1 MDTGFQSLKTPRA
14 SLDLQ
19 ENDVPWSQRPH
30 PLESVNWLSYITVWW
45 MDALIRKGA
54 QAPLTERDV
63 WPLAKA
69 DTVDSVYP
77 LVTAKW
83 DPALKPRLVVV
94 LWQAFRYRIVVS
106 FLLFSLYAVLSL
118 LQPIAVK
125 SMMQY
130 LEQEDVTAT
139 ALGLTNGYAL
149 VIVLFVV
156 SMTSACI
163 MDFAGYYAAH
173 IGLNLKSAVA
183 NMVYV
188 KTLSL
193 SGLAKAK
200 FSSGE
205 VVTMTSVDLERITMG
220 FSLGHWTFISPVMLV
235 VIFIMLAFE
244 LGPLAAFIGGLA
256 MAGFI
261 YFGIASGQLV
271 GHLRRD
277 ILAVQAQRVK
287 LTNEVLQGIRV
298 VKLYAWE
305 GSIQDQLNDIRVR
318 EISCLTK
325 YHNLRIINN
334 VLLMVAPVVSLAC
347 CLMVFVG
354 QGRPLTMPVAFTAL
368 AYMNITRQPCGVFS
382 TSVIGFTEALAS
394 CRRLSDFFNAEELA
408 PEVAT
413 LTTPE
418 ANVEL
423 SHADF
428 SWTNDATAPTLKD
441 ISLQLEPGTLTIVVG
456 AVGSGKSSL
465 VSAILGDVHVT
476 SGSRRVFARFSYV
489 SQESWIQHATIKD
502 NIVFLSPL
510 FDQDLYD
517 RVVSAC
523 QLGPD
528 LAMLPKGDATEIGER
543 GINLSGGQ
551 KARIS
556 LARAMYHTD
565 ADVFLLDDP
574 LSALDVHVAN
584 AVFSD
589 CMQGLLRGKTALLV
603 LTSHYHLLPHAHRTA
618 FPHLMNFT
626 QSDFVATKSQDNGKE
641 ELAEGVAAEP
651 TVMKDSL
658 MVKED
663 NIKGKVTL
671 QTYKSYLGASGY
683 SGYSVGIV
691 VTVLFTI
698 SQVTLSLTD
707 WFMSVWAQNGPLSL
721 WYGWGYV
728 ALAGASVILVYGRSI
743 FVLVT
748 AMLCS
753 KNFHSKV
760 LHNVLGAPVPTF
772 FDVTPVGRILN
783 RFSSDLDQIDSNML
797 HFGLCV
803 LEFGFEILAVLVVCA
818 ATTPW
823 VIVMYVP
830 VGYVYFVAQS
840 GYNKAAN
847 EIKRLDGVTKSPLIS
862 LVSETYQGLSTIRA
876 FEKSASFAQKQRTTI
891 DFNMRFYFTFFVGAR
906 WFQMRLD
913 FLGSL
918 FVGTC
923 AVVTVLTK
931 STVGLAAAG
940 LSLTYSTQLSVLLS
954 RVAIFTAWLDNSMT
968 SVERLNHYN
977 QLESEH
983 ADEGTDVHDWPSQG
997 AIAFESYSMR
1007 YRDHLDL
1014 VLTNI
1019 SFNVEPG
1026 HQVGICGRTGSG
1038 KSSLMAALFRMVPAS
1053 SGRIAIDGVDIASV
1067 SVTSLRRGLT
1077 IIPQDPVLFSGSIR
1091 LNLDPTKCAT
1101 DAELWTAVKQV
1112 HLSGVI
1118 PSLEFAICERGSNL
1132 SVGQR
1137 QLVCIARALLRRSK
1151 VVVLDEATA
1160 NIDPESDRL
1169 IQATMRDCF
1178 ENVTRLIIAHR
1189 LDTILDSDRILVL
1202 DGGVA
1207 VEYDAPSTLL
1217 ANKCGAFAQLAQH
1230 AYVDL
1235 DKLK

>member
-1 MDTGFQSLKTPRA
+1 MDTDFQSLKSPRA
-14 SLDLQ
+14 SDLQ
-19 ENDVPWSQRPH
+19 EDDVPWSERPH
-30 PLESVNWLSYITVWW
+30 PLESVSWLSYITVWW

-54 QAPLTERDV
+54 QAPLTEQDV

-149 VIVLFVV
+149 AFVLFVV

-173 IGLNLKSAVA
+173 IGINLKSAVA

-193 SGLAKAK
+193 SGLAKAN

-220 FSLGHWTFISPVMLV
+220 FSLGHWTFISPAMLLV
-235 VIFIMLAFE
+235 VFIMLAFE

-261 YFGIASGQLV
+261 YFGITSGQRV
-271 GHLRRD
+271 GHLRQD

-305 GSIQDQLNDIRVR
+305 GSIQDQLKDIRLR

-347 CLMVFVG
+347 CLMVFVS

-408 PEVAT
+408 PDLDTTHEAAT
-413 LTTPE
+413 
-418 ANVEL
+418 VEL

-428 SWTNDATAPTLKD
+428 SWTNDAMAPTLKD
-441 ISLQLEPGTLTIVVG
+441 ISLQLEPGTLTMVVG

-476 SGSRRVFARFSYV
+476 SGSRHVRARFSYV
-489 SQESWIQHATIKD
+489 NQESWIQHATVKD
-502 NIVFLSPL
+502 NIVFVSDLYDL
-510 FDQDLYD
+510 DLYD
-517 RVVSAC
+517 RVIRAC
-523 QLGPD
+523 QLSPD
-528 LAMLPKGDATEIGER
+528 LAMLPKGDLTEIGER

-556 LARAMYHTD
+556 LARAMYQTN

-584 AVFSD
+584 AVFSE
-589 CMQGLLRGKTALLV
+589 CMLGLLRGKTSLLV
-603 LTSHYHLLPHAHRTA
+603 LTSHYHLLPHAHRIIVMADGAIVGDGSYEQLKTE
-618 FPHLMNFT
+618 FPHLMNLTT
-626 QSDFVATKSQDNGKE
+626 QSDGMATTFQDDQGEKDEHAKTEVSKQVAPQLSQD
-641 ELAEGVAAEP
+641 
-651 TVMKDSL
+651 KDSL
-658 MVKED
+658 VVKED
-663 NIKGKVTL
+663 NVKGKVTL

-683 SGYSVGIV
+683 NGYNNMSFSAKVDFGSHIFECRYLVGFV
-691 VTVLFTI
+691 MTVLFTI
-698 SQVTLSLTD
+698 SQVTLSMTD
-707 WFMSVWAQNGPLSL
+707 WFMSVWARNGPLSL
-721 WYGWGYV
+721 AYGWGYV
-728 ALAGASVILVYGRSI
+728 ALAGASVVMVYGRSI
-743 FVLVT
+743 FTLIT

-760 LHNVLGAPVPTF
+760 LRNVLRAPVPTF

-783 RFSSDLDQIDSNML
+783 RFSSSNL
-797 HFGLCV
+797 PHFGLCV
-803 LEFGFEILAVLVVCA
+803 WQFGFSILSVLVVCA

-823 VIVMYVP
+823 VLVMYVP
-830 VGYVYFVAQS
+830 VGYVYFAAQTA
-840 GYNKAAN
+840 YNKAAN

-876 FEKSASFAQKQRTTI
+876 FAKSPSFAHKQREAI
-891 DFNMRFYFTFFVGAR
+891 DFNVRFYFAFFLGAR

-918 FVGTC
+918 IVGAC

-931 STVGLAAAG
+931 SSVGLAAAG

-954 RVAIFTAWLDNSMT
+954 RVAIFSAWLDNSMT

-983 ADEGTDVHDWPSQG
+983 AEDEGAD
-997 AIAFESYSMR
+997 
-1007 YRDHLDL
+1007 
-1014 VLTNI
+1014 
-1019 SFNVEPG
+1019 
-1026 HQVGICGRTGSG
+1026 
-1038 KSSLMAALFRMVPAS
+1038 
-1053 SGRIAIDGVDIASV
+1053 VDIASV
-1067 SVTSLRRGLT
+1067 SVTSLRQGLT

-1091 LNLDPTKCAT
+1091 LNLDPTNCAT
-1101 DAELWTAVKQV
+1101 DAELWTALKQV
-1112 HLSGVI
+1112 HLSGAVI
-1118 PSLEFAICERGSNL
+1118 PTLEFAICERGSNL

-1151 VVVLDEATA
+1151 VVVLDEGT
-1160 NIDPESDRL
+1160 
-1169 IQATMRDCF
+1169 C
-1178 ENVTRLIIAHR
+1178 
-1189 LDTILDSDRILVL
+1189 
-1202 DGGVA
+1202 
-1207 VEYDAPSTLL
+1207 
-1217 ANKCGAFAQLAQH
+1217 
-1230 AYVDL
+1230 
-1235 DKLK
+1235 

>member
-1 MDTGFQSLKTPRA
+1 MDTDFQSLKSPRA
-14 SLDLQ
+14 SDLQ
-19 ENDVPWSQRPH
+19 EDDVPWSERPH
-30 PLESVNWLSYITVWW
+30 PLESVSWLSYITVWW

-54 QAPLTERDV
+54 QAPLTEQDV

-149 VIVLFVV
+149 AFVLFVV

-173 IGLNLKSAVA
+173 IGINLKSAVA

-220 FSLGHWTFISPVMLV
+220 FSLGHWTFISPAMLL

-261 YFGIASGQLV
+261 YFGITSGQRV
-271 GHLRRD
+271 GHLRQD

-305 GSIQDQLNDIRVR
+305 GSIQDQLKDIRLR

-408 PEVAT
+408 PDLDTTHEAAT
-413 LTTPE
+413 
-418 ANVEL
+418 VEL

-441 ISLQLEPGTLTIVVG
+441 ISLQLEPGTLTMVVG

-476 SGSRRVFARFSYV
+476 SGSRHVRARFSYV
-489 SQESWIQHATIKD
+489 NQESWIQHATVRD
-502 NIVFLSPL
+502 NIVFVSDLYDL
-510 FDQDLYD
+510 DLYD
-517 RVVSAC
+517 RVIRAC
-523 QLGPD
+523 QLSPD
-528 LAMLPKGDATEIGER
+528 LAMLPKGDLTEIGER

-556 LARAMYHTD
+556 LARAMYQTN

-584 AVFSD
+584 AVFSE
-589 CMQGLLRGKTALLV
+589 CMLGLLRGKTSLLV
-603 LTSHYHLLPHAHRTA
+603 LTSHYHLLPHAHRILVMANGAIVGDGSYEQLKTE
-618 FPHLMNFT
+618 FPHLMNLTT
-626 QSDFVATKSQDNGKE
+626 QSDGMATTFQDDQGEKDEHAKMEVSKQVAPQLSQD
-641 ELAEGVAAEP
+641 
-651 TVMKDSL
+651 KDSL
-658 MVKED
+658 VVKED
-663 NIKGKVTL
+663 NVKGKVTL

-683 SGYSVGIV
+683 NGYNNMSFSAKVDFGSHIFECRYLVGFV
-691 VTVLFTI
+691 MTVLFTI
-698 SQVTLSLTD
+698 SQVTLSMTD
-707 WFMSVWAQNGPLSL
+707 WFMSVWARNGPLSL
-721 WYGWGYV
+721 AYGWGYV
-728 ALAGASVILVYGRSI
+728 ALAGASVVMVYGRSI
-743 FVLVT
+743 FTLIT

-753 KNFHSKV
+753 KNFHSKA
-760 LHNVLGAPVPTF
+760 LRNVLRAPVPTF
-772 FDVTPVGRILN
+772 FDVTPR
-783 RFSSDLDQIDSNML
+783 R
-797 HFGLCV
+797 H
-803 LEFGFEILAVLVVCA
+803 
-818 ATTPW
+818 
-823 VIVMYVP
+823 VP
-830 VGYVYFVAQS
+830 VGYVYFAAQTA
-840 GYNKAAN
+840 YNKAAN

-876 FEKSASFAQKQRTTI
+876 FAKSPSFAHKQREAI
-891 DFNMRFYFTFFVGAR
+891 DFNVRFYFAFFLGAR

-918 FVGTC
+918 IVGAC

-931 STVGLAAAG
+931 SSVGLAAAG

-954 RVAIFTAWLDNSMT
+954 RVAIFSAWLDNSMT

-983 ADEGTDVHDWPSQG
+983 AEDEGAD
-997 AIAFESYSMR
+997 
-1007 YRDHLDL
+1007 
-1014 VLTNI
+1014 
-1019 SFNVEPG
+1019 
-1026 HQVGICGRTGSG
+1026 
-1038 KSSLMAALFRMVPAS
+1038 
-1053 SGRIAIDGVDIASV
+1053 VDIASV
-1067 SVTSLRRGLT
+1067 SVTSLRQGLT

-1091 LNLDPTKCAT
+1091 LNLDPTNCAT
-1101 DAELWTAVKQV
+1101 DAELWTALKQV
-1112 HLSGVI
+1112 HLSGTVI
-1118 PSLEFAICERGSNL
+1118 PTLEFAICERGSNL

-1169 IQATMRDCF
+1169 IQATMRECF

-1202 DGGVA
+1202 DAGVA

-1217 ANKCGAFAQLAQH
+1217 ANKHSAFAQLAQH
-1230 AYVDL
+1230 AHVDL
-1235 DKLK
+1235 DKFK